1 MATASEV
8 KSDLDIKT
16 SSWSKYISEGIVRK
30 EKVGQ
35 YDSID
40 VAKQIIR
47 HQQARS
53 RKTTSIISNNAIK
66 INKLEKLLVQQS
78 VGVGTVTDDGVIFEK
93 PMTKKES
100 LDFKIQQ
107 QRLLKM
113 EHEHEVRKKSYM
125 PVENVFTFITTIA
138 SEFAAFLDPLVG
150 KFKQIT
156 PDMNARTHDEL
167 VKMIAVGRNNL
178 SRHIEGKTT
187 NELIQLFNPEED
199 QSSTESTEDS

>member
-1 MATASEV
+1 MATVNEV
-8 KSDLDIKT
+8 KEALDIKT
-16 SSWSKYISEGIVRK
+16 SLWSKYIGEGVVRK

-35 YDSID
+35 YDTVD

-47 HQQARS
+47 SQQTRS
-53 RKTTSIISNNAIK
+53 RKQVSVISNFTIK
-66 INKLEKLLVQQS
+66 VNKLEKLLIQQQGM
-78 VGVGTVTDDGVIFEK
+78 GVTGDGIIIEK
-93 PMTKKES
+93 PMTKKER
-100 LDFKIQQ
+100 LDFQIQE

-113 EHEHEVRKKSYM
+113 KHEHEVRKKAYM
-125 PVENVFTFITTIA
+125 PVENVFTFITSIA

-156 PDMNARTHDEL
+156 PDMTARTHDEL
-167 VKMIAVGRNNL
+167 VKMIAIGRNNL

-199 QSSTESTEDS
+199 SSVTESTEDS